1 MHYAII
7 SIISSILG
15 LGNLEG
21 SDFPAPVDHFW
32 ATLTKSCPAMTV
44 SVFAFICRSWPLS
57 AKTNRLWKQQ
67 WVYLILTLGKRY
79 SSLGRWGTWS
89 TSIFRCG
96 TSWSRQV
103 SARPGT
109 WAQTGAERC
118 AQGGQTK
125 CTQWHWRRRRPDT
138 SVSRH
143 LEMGNFGC
151 DCTPPF
157 HKRSISKYN
166 IYISHLLCGIYFQCC
181 WLWIWMDTCVCELD
195 IRCSETATFAFHRP
209 PQLLQT
215 RRQGYLARAK
225 PQKGKSVE
233 KLLKY
238 FEFCCKKCCIIEVSF
253 FKRNF
258 VFQ

>member
-1 MHYAII
+1 MQLCHN
-7 SIISSILG
+7 IISSILG
-15 LGNLEG
+15 NLKC

-57 AKTNRLWKQQ
+57 GKTNRLWKQQ

-79 SSLGRWGTWS
+79 SSLDRWGTWS

-103 SARPGT
+103 SARPGA

-138 SVSRH
+138 SVSRR

-151 DCTPPF
+151 DCTPPL

-166 IYISHLLCGIYFQCC
+166 MYISHLLCGIYFQCC

-225 PQKGKSVE
+225 PQKGKSVA
-233 KLLKY
+233 KLIKY
-238 FEFCCKKCCIIEVSF
+238 LNVL
-253 FKRNF
+253 
-258 VFQ
+258 